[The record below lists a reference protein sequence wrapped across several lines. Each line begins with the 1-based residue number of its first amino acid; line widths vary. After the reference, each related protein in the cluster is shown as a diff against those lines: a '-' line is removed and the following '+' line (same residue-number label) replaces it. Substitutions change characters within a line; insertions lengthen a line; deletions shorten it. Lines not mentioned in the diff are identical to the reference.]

1 MLEPIS
7 SENNGSAVI
16 VRRNLQQLRSLRLG
30 KDSGIILK
38 NRLITNQRLTK
49 KRRPE
54 VRKRRM
60 IGTESAFFCE
70 QRPVHQS
77 APLEKS
83 LSLALVVFFAE
94 SMRKAN

>member
-1 MLEPIS
+1 MLEPIFI
-7 SENNGSAVI
+7 ENNGFAVI
-16 VRRNLQQLRSLRLG
+16 VRRNLRLLRSLRLG

-38 NRLITNQRLTK
+38 NCLITNQRLTK

-60 IGTESAFFCE
+60 IGTESANFCE
-70 QRPVHQS
+70 QRPVQEH
-77 APLEKS
+77 PLEKS

-94 SMRKAN
+94 NMRKAN